1 MVEAISAKKKWVRNF
16 FDLTT
21 QLMHLSAQWFK
32 IIHTIVMNLNVT

>member
-1 MVEAISAKKKWVRNF
+1 MVDAISAIKWGVRNF

>member
-1 MVEAISAKKKWVRNF
+1 MVEAISAKKMGDQKF

-21 QLMHLSAQWFK
+21 LLVHLSAQWFK